1 MIKQLKKILLLL
13 KWGSL
18 FVFVVLLIADE
29 TNTNIINEEAASP
42 ITEVNSCTTYE
53 EKLYTVNFTNVS
65 IIEFIK
71 FVGKISHQNFV
82 FKDEDLNFTVTI
94 VSSEPTNVG
103 SIVAALLQT
112 LRINGFFLLEE
123 GNNII
128 IHQAADVK
136 RIPLVVSDENPLEG
150 EAPPM
155 ITRVF
160 KLREADPAIIANL
173 LTPMLSTQALI
184 AVDADSA
191 RLIISDITSNIEQVC
206 NLILSLDVPAF
217 KEFYIYAPKNRDGH
231 ALLESIKETVEHLRS
246 SKLADASFLQTLSS
260 AHYISLNDSLI
271 FIGTQEAIQRVQAFL
286 ALIDQQDVGKE
297 QLFIYK
303 VKTGKKSR
311 VESSLQSIISGLHEH
326 DPLRETVETMQWI
339 PESQSI
345 TFRGSSATL
354 TKLKEVL
361 AVLDTEPTT
370 GDSDKTY
377 FIYKLQNIRG
387 EVLLEDFKKLAANLE
402 NSGVDNEPLLD
413 ALRSAEWVKTTN
425 SIYIS
430 GSPDTLDHIKTLIAE
445 FDLERSKEI
454 DATNFH
460 VYKPKN
466 SSAMQ
471 VRDALLLIAE
481 DLKAAGLVDPALL
494 NTITRMRYEE
504 DNGSL
509 IFTGTGDSLTKLK
522 DLIATVDSPVQ
533 NGSSIQEMG
542 KTTFFVY
549 RMRYVPAQELM
560 TALRSIGDD
569 FARVGGGDIALQ
581 KTLKNMRYVPAT
593 ESLIFIGSKETLSK
607 IQELIQKFDLP
618 TDSGEDRLPGGYI
631 LYKPR
636 YQNGEELL
644 FLLRDFEE
652 NLLRSGVREDA
663 LFDAIHNAKW
673 MDKTSQILISGQ
685 EDAIAKVE
693 KLLVQ
698 FDNPYAI
705 DDGKISPETT
715 IETVDD
721 ISFLIYKLQ
730 FHRGNEIQTAL
741 QQIGAEVYRMQT
753 EKRMNHLVE
762 TINSIQW
769 LEVTNSLIATG
780 EPRTLA
786 KLKELIRNIDVPL
799 RQVFIELLI
808 IETSLVN
815 SLDFGL
821 RWGTQ
826 GQYKDRLGF
835 GMANNPPPNS
845 SGVDPFGGFNTAL
858 GAINSVVTPTGANIP
873 ITQSGFDL
881 GVIGDVI
888 LHKGATYAAL
898 GSLVNAVQ
906 GSGDVNI
913 VLNQKIITQDG
924 RTSTLFVG
932 DNLPFLA
939 SQTIITGST
948 GSTSSNL
955 EYRDIGTSLN
965 ITPSLGDG
973 NVITLDIDE
982 NITATSSTGATSA
995 LTGIPTSKRSMH
1007 TRVHVPDRTFLVLS
1021 GQVRNQNVHNRQGV
1035 PCLGGVPWIGALFS
1049 QNQSTH
1055 TAQNVLIFVKPHIVD
1070 TWEDYKKITATQ
1082 ENLVRERACAAG
1094 QETLE
1099 EIEEGFE
1106 LVKTPDDE

>member
-1 MIKQLKKILLLL
+1 MIKQLKKTLVSL

-29 TNTNIINEEAASP
+29 TNTNINNEESSFP
-42 ITEVNSCTTYE
+42 LVEINSCTTYE

-71 FVGKISHQNFV
+71 FVGKISHRNFV

-112 LRINGFFLLEE
+112 LRINGFFLIEE

-128 IHQAADVK
+128 IHQAPDVK

-150 EAPPM
+150 DAPPI

-160 KLREADPAIIANL
+160 KLREADPAVIANL

-184 AVDADSA
+184 AVDADSS
-191 RLIISDITSNIEQVC
+191 RLIISDLTSNIEQVC

-217 KEFYIYAPKNRDGH
+217 KEFYMYTPKNRDGH
-231 ALLESIKETVEHLRS
+231 TLLESIQETVEHLKN
-246 SKLADASFLQTLSS
+246 SKLADASFLQTLAS
-260 AHYISLNDSLI
+260 AHYVSLNDSLI
-271 FIGTQEAIQRVQAFL
+271 FIGTQESIQRVELFL
-286 ALIDQQDVGKE
+286 SLIDQQDVGKE

-303 VKTGKKSR
+303 VKSGKKPR
-311 VESSLQSIISGLHEH
+311 VESTLQTIISDLHEH
-326 DPLRETVETMQWI
+326 DPLRETIENMQWI

-345 TFRGSSATL
+345 SFRGSSSTL

-361 AVLDTEPTT
+361 AVLDTEPAT
-370 GDSDKTY
+370 GEGDKTY

-387 EVLLEDFKKLAANLE
+387 AMLLEELDNMASNLE
-402 NSGVDNEPLLD
+402 NSGVDNEALLE

-425 SIYIS
+425 SIYVT
-430 GSPDTLDHIKTLIAE
+430 GSPSTLTHIKDLIAE
-445 FDLERSKEI
+445 FDVEKSKNI
-454 DATNFH
+454 DATDFY

-471 VRDALLLIAE
+471 MHNALLLIAE
-481 DLKAAGLVDPALL
+481 DLKAAGLVDPTLL
-494 NTITRMRYEE
+494 KTITKMRYEE
-504 DNGSL
+504 DSGSL
-509 IFTGTGDSLTKLK
+509 VFTGTEDSLNKLK
-522 DLIATVDSPVQ
+522 DLINTVDSASD
-533 NGSSIQEMG
+533 GSMIQEMG

-560 TALRSIGDD
+560 TALRTIRDD
-569 FARVGGGDIALQ
+569 FARMGGSDIALQ

-593 ESLIFIGSKETLSK
+593 ESIIFIGSKETLSK
-607 IQELIQKFDLP
+607 IQELIQKFDVP
-618 TDSGEDRLPGGYI
+618 KDSGEDRIPDGYV
-631 LYKPR
+631 LYKPKH
-636 YQNGEELL
+636 QSGEELL

-652 NLLRSGVREDA
+652 NLRRSGVREDS

-685 EDAIAKVE
+685 ENAIAKVE
-693 KLLVQ
+693 KLLAQ

-730 FHRGNEIQTAL
+730 FHRGNDIRAAL
-741 QQIGAEVYRMQT
+741 QQIGAEVYRIQT

-780 EPRTLA
+780 QPRTLE

-808 IETSLVN
+808 IETSLTN

-821 RWGTQ
+821 RWGAQ
-826 GQYKDRLGF
+826 GKYKDRLAF
-835 GMANNPPPNS
+835 GMANNPPPNP
-845 SGVDPFGGFNTAL
+845 GGTDPFSGFNTAL
-858 GAINSVVTPTGANIP
+858 GGINSIVTPTGANIP
-873 ITQSGFDL
+873 IAQSGFDL
-881 GVIGDVI
+881 GVIGDII
-888 LHKGATYAAL
+888 LHKGTTYAAL

-939 SQTIITGST
+939 STTTISGA
-948 GSTSSNL
+948 STSTSNNL

-1035 PCLGGVPWIGALFS
+1035 PCLGGIPLIGAFFS

-1082 ENLVRERACAAG
+1082 ENLIRERTCPAG
-1094 QETLE
+1094 QESLE

>member
-1 MIKQLKKILLLL
+1 MCIRDSI
-13 KWGSL
+13 
-18 FVFVVLLIADE
+18 
-29 TNTNIINEEAASP
+29 
-42 ITEVNSCTTYE
+42 
-53 EKLYTVNFTNVS
+53 YT
-65 IIEFIK
+65 
-71 FVGKISHQNFV
+71 
-82 FKDEDLNFTVTI
+82 
-94 VSSEPTNVG
+94 
-103 SIVAALLQT
+103 
-112 LRINGFFLLEE
+112 
-123 GNNII
+123 
-128 IHQAADVK
+128 
-136 RIPLVVSDENPLEG
+136 
-150 EAPPM
+150 
-155 ITRVF
+155 
-160 KLREADPAIIANL
+160 
-173 LTPMLSTQALI
+173 
-184 AVDADSA
+184 
-191 RLIISDITSNIEQVC
+191 
-206 NLILSLDVPAF
+206 
-217 KEFYIYAPKNRDGH
+217 PKNRDGH
-231 ALLESIKETVEHLRS
+231 ALLESIKETVEHLRN

-260 AHYISLNDSLI
+260 AHYVSLNDSLI
-271 FIGTQEAIQRVQAFL
+271 FIGTQESIQRVELFL
-286 ALIDQQDVGKE
+286 SLIDQQDVGKE

-303 VKTGKKSR
+303 VRSGKKPR
-311 VESSLQSIISGLHEH
+311 VESSLQTIISGLHEH
-326 DPLRETVETMQWI
+326 DPLRETIENMQWI

-345 TFRGSSATL
+345 SFRGSSSTL

-370 GDSDKTY
+370 GEGGKTY

-387 EVLLEDFKKLAANLE
+387 GMLLEEFDNMASNLE
-402 NSGVDNEPLLD
+402 NSGVDNQALLD

-425 SIYIS
+425 SIYVS
-430 GSPDTLDHIKTLIAE
+430 GSPDTLTHVKDLIAE
-445 FDLERSKEI
+445 FDVEKSKNI
-454 DATNFH
+454 DATDFY

-471 VRDALLLIAE
+471 MHNALLLIAE
-481 DLKAAGLVDPALL
+481 DLKAAGLVDPTLL
-494 NTITRMRYEE
+494 KTITKMRYEE

-509 IFTGTGDSLTKLK
+509 VFTGTEDSLTKLK
-522 DLIATVDSPVQ
+522 DLINTVDSPS
-533 NGSSIQEMG
+533 NGSTIQEMG

-560 TALRSIGDD
+560 TALRTIRDD
-569 FARVGGGDIALQ
+569 FARMGGSDIALQ

-593 ESLIFIGSKETLSK
+593 ESIIFIGSKETLSK
-607 IQELIQKFDLP
+607 IQELIQKFDVP
-618 TDSGEDRLPGGYI
+618 KESGEDRIPDGYV

-636 YQNGEELL
+636 HQNGEELL

-652 NLLRSGVREDA
+652 NLRRSGVREDT
-663 LFDAIHNAKW
+663 LFDAIRNAKW

-693 KLLVQ
+693 KLLTQ

-705 DDGKISPETT
+705 DDGKISPDTT

-730 FHRGNEIQTAL
+730 FHRGNDIRAAL
-741 QQIGAEVYRMQT
+741 QQIGAEVHRIQT
-753 EKRMNHLVE
+753 ERRINHLVE

-780 EPRTLA
+780 EPRTLS

-821 RWGTQ
+821 RWGAQ
-826 GQYKDRLGF
+826 GKYKDRLAF
-835 GMANNPPPNS
+835 GMANNPPPNP
-845 SGVDPFGGFNTAL
+845 SGTDPFSAFNTAL

-881 GVIGDVI
+881 GVIGDII
-888 LHKGATYAAL
+888 LHKGTTYAAL

-906 GSGDVNI
+906 ASGDVNI

-939 SQTIITGST
+939 STTVISGASN
-948 GSTSSNL
+948 STSSNL

-973 NVITLDIDE
+973 NIITLDIDE

-1021 GQVRNQNVHNRQGV
+1021 GQVRNQNAHNRQGV
-1035 PCLGGVPWIGALFS
+1035 PCLGGIPLIGAFFS

-1082 ENLVRERACAAG
+1082 ENILRERVCPAG
-1094 QETLE
+1094 QESLE

>member
-1 MIKQLKKILLLL
+1 MIKQLKKILILL
-13 KWGSL
+13 KWASL

-29 TNTNIINEEAASP
+29 TNTNIINEDPSCP
-42 ITEVNSCTTYE
+42 IVEGNLCTTYE
-53 EKLYTVNFTNVS
+53 EKVYTVNFTNVS

-82 FKDEDLNFTVTI
+82 FKEEDLDFTVTI

-103 SIVAALLQT
+103 SIVAALIQT
-112 LRINGFFLLEE
+112 LRINGFFVLEE

-136 RIPLVVSDENPLEG
+136 RIPLVVSDENPLCG
-150 EAPPM
+150 EAPPI

-160 KLREADPAIIANL
+160 KLREADPSVIANL
-173 LTPMLSTQALI
+173 LTPMLSAQALI
-184 AVDADSA
+184 AVDADSS

-217 KEFYIYAPKNRDGH
+217 KEFYIYTPKNRDAY
-231 ALLESIKETVEHLRS
+231 ALLESIKETVNHLRS

-260 AHYISLNDSLI
+260 ADYISLNDSLI
-271 FIGTQEAIQRVQAFL
+271 FIGTQEAIQRVQVFL
-286 ALIDQQDVGKE
+286 SLIDQQDVGKE

-303 VKTGKKSR
+303 VKSGKRLR
-311 VESSLQSIISGLHEH
+311 VESTLQSIISGLHEN
-326 DPLRETVETMQWI
+326 DPLVETVETMQWI

-345 TFRGSSATL
+345 TFRGSSATI
-354 TKLKEVL
+354 TKLKELL

-387 EVLLEDFKKLAANLE
+387 EVLLDDFQKLAINLE
-402 NSGVDNEPLLD
+402 NSGVDNESLLD
-413 ALRSAEWVKTTN
+413 ALRSAELVKTTN

-430 GSPDTLDHIKTLIAE
+430 GSPDTITHIKTLIAE
-445 FDLERSKEI
+445 FDVERSKNI

-471 VRDALLLIAE
+471 VHDSLLLIAE

-509 IFTGTGDSLTKLK
+509 VFTGTEDSLTKLK
-522 DLIATVDSPVQ
+522 DLIATVDSPAP
-533 NGSSIQEMG
+533 NGSTIQEMG

-569 FARVGGGDIALQ
+569 FARVGGADVALQ
-581 KTLKNMRYVPAT
+581 KTLRNMRYVPAT

-607 IQELIQKFDLP
+607 IQELIQKFDVP
-618 TDSGEDRLPGGYI
+618 TDSGEDRLPDGYV
-631 LYKPR
+631 LYRPKH
-636 YQNGEELL
+636 QNGEELL

-652 NLLRSGVREDA
+652 NLLRSGVRENA

-685 EDAIAKVE
+685 EDAIAQVQ
-693 KLLVQ
+693 KLLDQ

-705 DDGKISPETT
+705 DPGKISPETS

-826 GQYKDRLGF
+826 GKYKDRLAF
-835 GMANNPPPNS
+835 GMANNPPATN
-845 SGVDPFGGFNTAL
+845 DPFSGFNRAL
-858 GAINSVVTPTGANIP
+858 GGINSVVNPTGANIP

-881 GVIGDVI
+881 GVIGDI
-888 LHKGATYAAL
+888 IMHKGTTYAAL

-939 SQTIITGST
+939 SQTVITGSA
-948 GSTSSNL
+948 GSTSNNL

-1035 PCLGGVPWIGALFS
+1035 PCLGGIPWIGALFS

-1094 QETLE
+1094 QESLE

>member
-1 MIKQLKKILLLL
+1 MIKQLKKTLVSL

-18 FVFVVLLIADE
+18 FVFVVLLIAE
-29 TNTNIINEEAASP
+29 EPNTNIINEESSSP
-42 ITEVNSCTTYE
+42 SIEINSCTTYE

-65 IIEFIK
+65 IVEFIK
-71 FVGKISHQNFV
+71 FVGKISYQNFV
-82 FKDEDLNFTVTI
+82 FKEEDLNFTVTI

-112 LRINGFFLLEE
+112 LRINGLFVLEE

-128 IHQAADVK
+128 IHQAPDVK

-150 EAPPM
+150 NAPPI

-160 KLREADPAIIANL
+160 KLREADPTVIANL

-184 AVDADSA
+184 AVDADSS

-217 KEFYIYAPKNRDGH
+217 KEFYIYTPKNRDGH
-231 ALLESIKETVEHLRS
+231 ALLESIKETVEHLRN
-246 SKLADASFLQTLSS
+246 SKLADASFLQTLAS
-260 AHYISLNDSLI
+260 AHYVSLNDSLI
-271 FIGTQEAIQRVQAFL
+271 FIGTQESIQRVELFL
-286 ALIDQQDVGKE
+286 SLIDQQDVGKE

-303 VKTGKKSR
+303 VKSGKKPR
-311 VESSLQSIISGLHEH
+311 VESSLQTIISSLHAN
-326 DPLRETVETMQWI
+326 DPLRETIENMQWI

-345 TFRGSSATL
+345 SFRGSSATL

-361 AVLDTEPTT
+361 AVLDTEPATSE
-370 GDSDKTY
+370 GDKTY
-377 FIYKLQNIRG
+377 FIYKLQNLHGSR
-387 EVLLEDFKKLAANLE
+387 LLEELNKMASNLE
-402 NSGVDNEPLLD
+402 NSGVDNEALLD
-413 ALRSAEWVKTTN
+413 ALRSAEWVETTN
-425 SIYIS
+425 SIYVS
-430 GSPDTLDHIKTLIAE
+430 GSPSTLTHIKDLIAE
-445 FDLERSKEI
+445 FDVEKSKNI
-454 DATNFH
+454 DATDFY

-471 VRDALLLIAE
+471 MHNALLLIAE
-481 DLKAAGLVDPALL
+481 DLKAAGLVDPTLL
-494 NTITRMRYEE
+494 NTITKMRYEE
-504 DNGSL
+504 DSGSL
-509 IFTGTGDSLTKLK
+509 VFTGTEDSLTKLK
-522 DLIATVDSPVQ
+522 DLINTVDSPS
-533 NGSSIQEMG
+533 NGSTIQEMG

-560 TALRSIGDD
+560 TALRTIRDD
-569 FARVGGGDIALQ
+569 FARMGGSDIALQ

-593 ESLIFIGSKETLSK
+593 ESIIFIGSKETLSK
-607 IQELIQKFDLP
+607 IQELIQKFDVP
-618 TDSGEDRLPGGYI
+618 RDSGEDRIPDGYV
-631 LYKPR
+631 LYKPKH
-636 YQNGEELL
+636 QSGEELL

-652 NLLRSGVREDA
+652 NLRRSGVREDA

-705 DDGKISPETT
+705 DDGKISPDTT

-730 FHRGNEIQTAL
+730 FHRGNDIRAAL
-741 QQIGAEVYRMQT
+741 QQIGAEVYRIQT

-780 EPRTLA
+780 QPRTLE

-821 RWGTQ
+821 RWGAQ
-826 GQYKDRLGF
+826 GKYKDRLAF
-835 GMANNPPPNS
+835 GMANNPPSPP
-845 SGVDPFGGFNTAL
+845 SGTDPFSGFNTAL
-858 GAINSVVTPTGANIP
+858 GAINNVVTPTGSNIP

-881 GVIGDVI
+881 GVIGDII
-888 LHKGATYAAL
+888 LHKGTTYAAL

-939 SQTIITGST
+939 STTTISGA
-948 GSTSSNL
+948 STSTSNNL

-1035 PCLGGVPWIGALFS
+1035 PCLGGIPLIGAFFS

-1082 ENLVRERACAAG
+1082 ENLIRERTCPAG
-1094 QETLE
+1094 QESLE

>member
-1 MIKQLKKILLLL
+1 MIKQLKKILILL
-13 KWGSL
+13 KWASL
-18 FVFVVLLIADE
+18 FVFVFLLLADE
-29 TNTNIINEEAASP
+29 TNTNIINEDSSCPNQEA
-42 ITEVNSCTTYE
+42 NSCTTYE
-53 EKLYTVNFTNVS
+53 EKVYTVNFTNVS

-82 FKDEDLNFTVTI
+82 FKEEDLDFTVTI
-94 VSSEPTNVG
+94 ISSEPTNVG

-112 LRINGFFLLEE
+112 LRINGFFVLEE

-128 IHQAADVK
+128 IHQATDVK
-136 RIPLVVSDENPLEG
+136 RIPLVVSDENPLCG
-150 EAPPM
+150 EAPPI

-160 KLREADPAIIANL
+160 KLREADPAVIANL

-184 AVDADSA
+184 AVDADSS
-191 RLIISDITSNIEQVC
+191 RLIISDITTNIEQVC

-217 KEFYIYAPKNRDGH
+217 KEFYIYTPKNRDAY
-231 ALLESIKETVEHLRS
+231 ALLESIKETVNHLRN
-246 SKLADASFLQTLSS
+246 SKIADASFLQTLSS
-260 AHYISLNDSLI
+260 AHYIALNDSLI
-271 FIGTQEAIQRVQAFL
+271 FIGTQEAIQRLQVFL
-286 ALIDQQDVGKE
+286 SLIDQQDVGKE

-303 VKTGKKSR
+303 VKSGRKSR
-311 VESSLQSIISGLHEH
+311 VESTLQSIISSLHEN

-354 TKLKEVL
+354 TKLKEFL
-361 AVLDTEPTT
+361 AVLDTEPAT
-370 GDSDKTY
+370 GDKNKTY
-377 FIYKLQNIRG
+377 FIYKLQNIHG
-387 EVLLEDFKKLAANLE
+387 EVLLEDLEKLAANLE

-430 GSPDTLDHIKTLIAE
+430 GSPDTLTHVKTLISE
-445 FDLERSKEI
+445 FDVEKTKDI

-471 VRDALLLIAE
+471 VHNALLLIAE

-494 NTITRMRYEE
+494 NTITKMRYEE

-509 IFTGTGDSLTKLK
+509 VFTGTEDSLNKLK
-522 DLIATVDSPVQ
+522 DLIDTVDSPLP
-533 NGSSIQEMG
+533 NGSTIQEMG

-549 RMRYVPAQELM
+549 RMRYVPAQELI
-560 TALRSIGDD
+560 TALGAIGDD
-569 FARVGGGDIALQ
+569 FARVGGADIALQ
-581 KTLKNMRYVPAT
+581 KTLKNMRYVPST
-593 ESLIFIGSKETLSK
+593 DSLIFIGSKETLSK
-607 IQELIQKFDLP
+607 IQELIQKFDVP
-618 TDSGEDRLPGGYI
+618 IDSGEDRLPDGYI
-631 LYKPR
+631 LYRPKH
-636 YQNGEELL
+636 QNGEELL

-685 EDAIAKVE
+685 EDAIEKVE
-693 KLLVQ
+693 KLLAQ

-780 EPRTLA
+780 QPKTLA

-826 GQYKDRLGF
+826 GKYKDRLGF
-835 GMANNPPPNS
+835 GMANNPPN
-845 SGVDPFGGFNTAL
+845 DPFSGFTTAL
-858 GAINSVVTPTGANIP
+858 GGINSVVTPSGSNIP

-881 GVIGDVI
+881 GVIGDII
-888 LHKGATYAAL
+888 LHKGSTYAAL

-906 GSGDVNI
+906 ASGDVNI

-939 SQTIITGST
+939 SQTIINGAA
-948 GSTSSNL
+948 GSTSNNL

-982 NITATSSTGATSA
+982 NITATSSAGSTTE

-1021 GQVRNQNVHNRQGV
+1021 GQVRNQNVHNRQGI
-1035 PCLGGVPWIGALFS
+1035 PCLGGIPWIGAFFS
-1049 QNQSTH
+1049 QNKSTH

-1082 ENLVRERACAAG
+1082 ENLARERVCLAG
-1094 QETLE
+1094 EESLE
-1099 EIEEGFE
+1099 EVEEGFE